1 MTDLYQPPVDP
12 WLSVIHHDR
21 DLLVV
26 DKPSGLLSVP
36 GRQPGWQDSAL
47 LRARRDHATIYDVH
61 RLDMD
66 TSGVL
71 VLATRRKAEVALKQ
85 QFEART
91 VAKRY
96 LARVWGQPD
105 ERGVID
111 LPLTRLGGLPPRN
124 TVDHRGGKPAVTGYR
139 VLARDDRTALLLLEP
154 RTGRSH
160 QLRVHLEAIG
170 HPIVGDRI
178 YAPPDVAAASPRLM
192 LHAWQLDL
200 DHPYSGER
208 LALEAPAPAGL
219 R

>member
-1 MTDLYQPPVDP
+1 VRDTYAPATTP
-12 WLSVIHHDR
+12 WLPVIHHDR

-36 GRQPGWQDSAL
+36 GRQPGWQDCAL
-47 LRARRDHATIYDVH
+47 LRARRDHPTIYDVH

-66 TSGVL
+66 TSGLL

-96 LARVWGQPD
+96 LARVWGQPN
-105 ERGVID
+105 EQGVID
-111 LPLTRLGGLPPRN
+111 LSLTRLGGLPPRN
-124 TVDHRGGKPAVTGYR
+124 AVDPTGGKPAVTHYR
-139 VLARDDRTALLLLEP
+139 VLERDPDSALLLLEP

-170 HPIVGDRI
+170 HPILGDRI
-178 YAPPDVAAASPRLM
+178 YGPAAVVAAAPRLL
-192 LHAWQLDL
+192 LHAWQLEL

-208 LALEAPAPAGL
+208 MKLEAPAPVGL

>member
-1 MTDLYQPPVDP
+1 MIDIYAPPTTP

-47 LRARRDHATIYDVH
+47 LRARRDHPIIYDVH

-71 VLATRRKAEVALKQ
+71 VLALRRKAEAALKQ

-91 VAKRY
+91 MAKRY
-96 LARVWGQPD
+96 LARVWGQPPD
-105 ERGVID
+105 HGVID
-111 LPLTRLGGLPPRN
+111 LPLTRVGGLPPRN
-124 TVDHRGGKPAVTGYR
+124 EVDHSGGKTAVTRYR
-139 VLARDDRTALLLLEP
+139 VLERDPDSTLLLLEP

-170 HPIVGDRI
+170 HPILGDRI
-178 YAPPDVAAASPRLM
+178 YGPAAVVAASPRLM
-192 LHAWQLDL
+192 LHAWQLEL

-208 LALEAPAPAGL
+208 MKLEAPAPEGF